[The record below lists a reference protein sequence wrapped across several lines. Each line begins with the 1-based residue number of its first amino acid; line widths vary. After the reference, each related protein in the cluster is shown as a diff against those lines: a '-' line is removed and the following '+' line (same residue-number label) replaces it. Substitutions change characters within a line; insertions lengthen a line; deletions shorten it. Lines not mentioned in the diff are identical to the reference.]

1 MQEAG
6 ASALTMEGSLRER
19 YEAVQ
24 KRVADA
30 ARRSG
35 RRPEQI
41 KLVVV
46 TKSATIEQIRELIA
60 LGQQDFGENRVQQLM
75 QRTAQIDE
83 HCARLRELRGSAPD
97 VRWHMIGS
105 VQRNKVRK
113 MVELVRLIHSVDS
126 LRLAEEIHVQSARRP
141 QPMDVLIEV
150 NVSGE
155 ISKHG
160 ITAAAVRHVVQQ
172 MDTMVNLR
180 TRGLMVMAPL
190 EGGLDAARETFRR
203 GAELF
208 HDVRGALGT
217 GIGVGSGPGEAF
229 DLLSMGMSGDFE
241 LAIEAGANIVRVGS
255 AVIGAP
261 SVEST
266 TEQETP

>member
-1 MQEAG
+1 
-6 ASALTMEGSLRER
+6 
-19 YEAVQ
+19 
-24 KRVADA
+24 
-30 ARRSG
+30 
-35 RRPEQI
+35 
-41 KLVVV
+41 
-46 TKSATIEQIRELIA
+46 
-60 LGQQDFGENRVQQLM
+60 
-75 QRTAQIDE
+75 
-83 HCARLRELRGSAPD
+83 
-97 VRWHMIGS
+97 
-105 VQRNKVRK
+105 
-113 MVELVRLIHSVDS
+113 
-126 LRLAEEIHVQSARRP
+126 
-141 QPMDVLIEV
+141 V

-208 HDVRGALGT
+208 HDVRVALGS
-217 GIGVGSGPGEAF
+217 GVGGGGLGDSF

-255 AVIGAP
+255 AVIGVP
-261 SVEST
+261 STEAATGVER
-266 TEQETP
+266 E

>member
-1 MQEAG
+1 
-6 ASALTMEGSLRER
+6 
-19 YEAVQ
+19 
-24 KRVADA
+24 
-30 ARRSG
+30 
-35 RRPEQI
+35 
-41 KLVVV
+41 
-46 TKSATIEQIRELIA
+46 
-60 LGQQDFGENRVQQLM
+60 
-75 QRTAQIDE
+75 
-83 HCARLRELRGSAPD
+83 
-97 VRWHMIGS
+97 
-105 VQRNKVRK
+105 
-113 MVELVRLIHSVDS
+113 
-126 LRLAEEIHVQSARRP
+126 
-141 QPMDVLIEV
+141 MDVLIEV

-155 ISKHG
+155 VSKHG